1 MQYSN
6 LAALQV
12 RNGTERP
19 MTTEVQG
26 RVRLAVI
33 DFKSTGTDKEILLWK
48 APAGR
53 VRILS
58 GNIKATLAT
67 PATTIKIGYGAYTS
81 TDGQKKVADD
91 DAFLTATAS
100 NTITALAALPPS
112 GMLLETQTGFD
123 VTAIG
128 SANIA
133 ANDKIEGVILYVV
146 D

>member
-19 MTTEVQG
+19 MPTEAHG

-33 DFKSTGTDKEILLWK
+33 DFKAAGTDKEILLWK

-67 PATTIKIGYGAYTS
+67 QATTIKIGYGAYTS

-91 DAFLTATAS
+91 DAFLAATAS
-100 NTITALAALPPS
+100 NTIDKLAALPPS

-123 VTAIG
+123 VMAVG

-133 ANDKIEGVILYVV
+133 AGDKIEGVILYVV

>member
-19 MTTEVQG
+19 MPTEAHG

-67 PATTIKIGYGAYTS
+67 QATTIKIGYGAYTS

-91 DAFLTATAS
+91 DAFLAATAS
-100 NTITALAALPPS
+100 NTIDKLAALPPS

-123 VTAIG
+123 VMAVG

-133 ANDKIEGVILYVV
+133 AGDKIEGVILYVV

>member
-19 MTTEVQG
+19 MPTEAHG

-33 DFKSTGTDKEILLWK
+33 DFKATGTDKEILLWK

-67 PATTIKIGYGAYTS
+67 AATTIKVGHGAYTS
-81 TDGQKKVADD
+81 TDGQKTAADD

-100 NTITALAALPPS
+100 STIATLAALPPS
-112 GMLLETQTGFD
+112 GMLFETQTGFD

>member
-33 DFKSTGTDKEILLWK
+33 DFNSTGTDKEILLWK

-67 PATTIKIGYGAYTS
+67 QTTTIKIGYGAYTS
-81 TDGQKKVADD
+81 TDGQKKAADD
-91 DAFLTATAS
+91 GAFLAATTPD
-100 NTITALAALPPS
+100 TIEKLATLPPS

-128 SANIA
+128 SADIA
-133 ANDKIEGVILYVV
+133 AGDKIEGVILYVV

>member
-19 MTTEVQG
+19 MPTEAHG

-67 PATTIKIGYGAYTS
+67 QATTIKIGYGAYTS

-91 DAFLTATAS
+91 DAFLAATAS
-100 NTITALAALPPS
+100 NTIDKLAALPPS
-112 GMLLETQTGFD
+112 GMLFETQTGFD
-123 VTAIG
+123 VMAVG

-133 ANDKIEGVILYVV
+133 AGDKIEGVILYVV

>member
-12 RNGTERP
+12 RNGSERP
-19 MTTEVQG
+19 MTTEMQG

-67 PATTIKIGYGAYTS
+67 AATTIKIGYRAYTS

-91 DAFLTATAS
+91 DAFLAATAS
-100 NTITALAALPPS
+100 NTVEKLAALPPS

-123 VTAIG
+123 VMATG

-133 ANDKIEGVILYVV
+133 VNDKIEGVILYVV

>member
-19 MTTEVQG
+19 MPTEAHG

-58 GNIKATLAT
+58 GNLKATLAT
-67 PATTIKIGYGAYTS
+67 TATTIKIGYSAHTS
-81 TDGQKKVADD
+81 TDGQNVVADD

-100 NTITALAALPPS
+100 NTITALATLPPS
-112 GMLLETQTGFD
+112 GMLFETQTGFD
-123 VTAIG
+123 VVATG
-128 SANIA
+128 SARIA

>member
-26 RVRLAVI
+26 RVRLAII

-48 APAGR
+48 APAGHVR
-53 VRILS
+53 VLS
-58 GNIKATLAT
+58 GNIKTTLAT
-67 PATTIKIGYGAYTS
+67 PATNIKIGYSAYTS
-81 TDGQKKVADD
+81 TDGQKTAADD
-91 DAFLTATAS
+91 DAFLAATAS
-100 NTITALAALPPS
+100 NTLEKLAALPPS
-112 GMLLETQTGFD
+112 GILLETQTGFD
-123 VTAIG
+123 VMAVG

-133 ANDKIEGVILYVV
+133 AGDKIEGVILYVV